1 MRIEFNHCATSATV
15 SDRLKGDEEFDYVFG
30 AEAGQTVTLAIA
42 SKPKGRYA
50 SFYLKG
56 DGFDFAS
63 AQDRNYGLTFTAP
76 QNGDYLVTVRN
87 QPAGRA
93 KAAVFMLTLAI
104 R

>member
-1 MRIEFNHCATSATV
+1 MRIEFNHGATSATV

-63 AQDRNYGLTFTAP
+63 AQDRNYGLTLLRPRTATISSRFAT
-76 QNGDYLVTVRN
+76 NRR
-87 QPAGRA
+87 AGR
-93 KAAVFMLTLAI
+93 
-104 R
+104 RRRCSC